1 MDDNRILT
9 NKIFKQKINE
19 LVGAD
24 VIELEAANDDLALNC
39 KIFEAGMD
47 AIKGIISGGGSLV
60 EHTLDVELDYDN
72 IIPLVAF
79 DGSDYPAW
87 PYSDKQTT
95 GIAFKGDQTT
105 EDGIFHNKLITDVVL
120 SNGNSIRNLMNEVVY
135 FEIGYEIP
143 IKPIVLT
150 LNDETFTI
158 LFYTK
163 ETVSEIENLYDE
175 ITVCYIEYSQGDNSN
190 A

>member
-19 LVGAD
+19 LIGAD

-60 EHTLDVELDYDN
+60 EHTLDIEMDYDN
-72 IIPLVAF
+72 ILPLAVF
-79 DGSDYPAW
+79 DGTEYPAW
-87 PYSDKQTT
+87 PYSDEQTT
-95 GIAFKGDQTT
+95 GIAFKGDQTA
-105 EDGIFHNKLITDVVL
+105 EGGIFYNKLITDVVL
-120 SNGNSIRNLMNEVVY
+120 SNGASIRNIMNEVGY

-143 IKPIVLT
+143 IKPIVIAR
-150 LNDETFTI
+150 NDEKFTI

-163 ETVSEIENLYDE
+163 IMVSEIEAYYDE
-175 ITVCYIEYSQGDNSN
+175 ITVHYIEYSQEDNSN

>member
-39 KIFEAGMD
+39 KIFEAGMN

-60 EHTLDVELDYDN
+60 EHTLDVEMDFDN
-72 IIPLVAF
+72 VVPLTIF
-79 DGSDYPAW
+79 DGTDYPAW
-87 PYSDKQTT
+87 PYLDEQTT
-95 GIAFKGDQTT
+95 GVAFKGDQTV
-105 EDGIFHNKLITDVVL
+105 EGGIFYNKLITDVVL
-120 SNGNSIRNLMNEVVY
+120 SNGASIRNIMNELAN
-135 FEIGYEIP
+135 FEIGYDIP
-143 IKPIVLT
+143 IKPIVIES
-150 LNDETFTI
+150 NNEKFTI

-163 ETVSEIENLYDE
+163 TLVSEIEAYYDE
-175 ITVCYIEYSQGDNSN
+175 ITVHYIEYSQEDNSN